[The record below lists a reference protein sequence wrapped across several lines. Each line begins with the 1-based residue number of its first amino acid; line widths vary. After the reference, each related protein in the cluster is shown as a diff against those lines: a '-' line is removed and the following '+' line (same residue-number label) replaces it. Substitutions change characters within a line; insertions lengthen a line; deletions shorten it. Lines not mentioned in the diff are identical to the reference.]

1 MVLRYN
7 ALFIFRTELVIMINV
22 DMFRPGC
29 NWKVEV
35 TEDCIYHIDIIY
47 EADEDIM
54 KYYLRL

>member
-1 MVLRYN
+1 
-7 ALFIFRTELVIMINV
+7 MINV